1 MSNRYFDLNQDK
13 NRDEKVANSLDP
25 KQMDFNDFLF
35 HLPEVEFTEAKE
47 GNSNDLIPSL
57 TYSEDPIFETNSG
70 PTKRYFGLSFALHA
84 ALASALVFLTVP
96 LIKDPPKELITIEIQ
111 DTQGSSSKEPM
122 ASALLPVAPPEAVA
136 PKEEKIKASAKPT
149 TLEKI
154 EVKKAPSP
162 IPVQAEKAT
171 VEKAPEVEELTPN
184 EPVIKLQPI
193 STAKSKAAPKP
204 KAVAPAPIKQNLKPT
219 APTEKVALKNL
230 VQESEVAV
238 PATLD
243 DIKSEDL
250 DTSAVAT
257 VAKAPS
263 KDLNKDI
270 DNDFNK
276 LDQDSHSQIEKESQ
290 DLGALAKNLEMETD
304 ENLKSAEA
312 ENKAQMAAAL
322 EANKDRRNKEAQA
335 IAAAQA
341 QEAAES
347 AAQAQAAAAAAAK
360 ADADRAAKTKALAD
374 SEAAEGNGAAAD
386 ASAGDP
392 GNGTVRSLQEMRQMP
407 GNPKPYYDNDE
418 RLRGDAGEIVF
429 LAYVTKDGRTTNF
442 KLVKGTG
449 HRNLD
454 LKTLKALKKWKFYPG
469 QEGWVEFPFQW
480 SLNGG
485 VKEMPALLR
494 RSR

>member
-1 MSNRYFDLNQDK
+1 MSNRHFDLNQDK
-13 NRDEKVANSLDP
+13 NRDDKAVNSLDP

-35 HLPEVEFTEAKE
+35 HLPEVEFTESKE
-47 GNSNDLIPSL
+47 RNSKDLIPSL
-57 TYSEDPIFETNSG
+57 TYNEDLIIDSSSS
-70 PTKRYFGLSFALHA
+70 PTKRYFSLSFVIHA
-84 ALASALVFLTVP
+84 ALASAVLFLTVP
-96 LIKDPPKELITIEIQ
+96 LINDPPKEIITIEIQ
-111 DTQGSSSKEPM
+111 DTKGSTSKEPM
-122 ASALLPVAPPEAVA
+122 AAALLPVAPPEAIA
-136 PKEEKIKASAKPT
+136 PKEEKIEASAKPVAEKT
-149 TLEKI
+149 EAKKVTL
-154 EVKKAPSP
+154 P
-162 IPVQAEKAT
+162 PVQAEKA
-171 VEKAPEVEELTPN
+171 PEAEELIPN
-184 EPVIKLQPI
+184 EPVIKLKPI
-193 STAKSKAAPKP
+193 STAKPKAAPKA
-204 KAVAPAPIKQNLKPT
+204 KAAVLPVKQNSNAPAPAAKP
-219 APTEKVALKNL
+219 ALKNL

-250 DTSAVAT
+250 DATAVA
-257 VAKAPS
+257 AAAIKAPN

-270 DNDFNK
+270 ENDFNQ
-276 LDQDSHSQIEKESQ
+276 LDQDSNSQIEKESQ
-290 DLGALAKNLEMETD
+290 NLGALAKDLEAETD
-304 ENLKSAEA
+304 ENLKSAED

-322 EANKDRRNKEAQA
+322 EANKERRNKEAQA

-341 QEAAES
+341 QEAAET
-347 AAQAQAAAAAAAK
+347 AARAQAAAAAK
-360 ADADRAAKTKALAD
+360 AEADRAAKAKALAD
-374 SEAAEGNGAAAD
+374 SEAAEGNGSAE

-392 GNGTVRSLQEMRQMP
+392 GTGSVRSLQEMRQMP

-418 RLRGDAGEIVF
+418 RLRGDSGEIVF